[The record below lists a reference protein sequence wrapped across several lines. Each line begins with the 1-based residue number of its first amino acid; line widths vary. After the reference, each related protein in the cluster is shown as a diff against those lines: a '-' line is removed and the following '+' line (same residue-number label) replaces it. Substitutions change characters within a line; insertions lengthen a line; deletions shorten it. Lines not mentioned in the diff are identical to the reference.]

1 MLRELRVR
9 AASALALTEL
19 FERARFS
26 HHVIDAS
33 MKDEAIDAL
42 IAVRDDLRAAPA

>member
-1 MLRELRVR
+1 VR
-9 AASALALTEL
+9 ASAVLALTEL

-26 HHVIDAS
+26 LHTIDET

-42 IAVRDDLRAAPA
+42 AAVRDDLRAPA